1 MHQSRRPRN
10 HRARLISFIVG
21 VALFMALLA
30 IPVYL
35 NNFAPPP
42 PGTGEPS
49 QLVIAQ
55 APPHPTDTPVVEEAF
70 PTATATE
77 APSPTGTAT
86 SPPTSTATET
96 VIPTPTN
103 SPTAAAT
110 ESLTTTVALT
120 ATATLTNGLV
130 LLPTSTATEPITATE
145 TSTLTV
151 LLLPTNTVPP
161 PATATAPTPPADT
174 ATPTVSATPTPANTL
189 TPTST
194 VETPSPETN
203 PQIAGATVRGRL
215 GYQEKHYILLAGID
229 PNAPLLIEMV
239 VSPANHPAAG
249 KALTVFI
256 VAERDWE
263 QIVGGGVHP
272 EQAHREVGRIEG
284 APGRI
289 RAGIAQPNPPY
300 YVVVVND
307 DQQPAEYTLSISNGV
322 FGN

>member
-1 MHQSRRPRN
+1 
-10 HRARLISFIVG
+10 
-21 VALFMALLA
+21 
-30 IPVYL
+30 
-35 NNFAPPP
+35 
-42 PGTGEPS
+42 
-49 QLVIAQ
+49 
-55 APPHPTDTPVVEEAF
+55 
-70 PTATATE
+70 
-77 APSPTGTAT
+77 
-86 SPPTSTATET
+86 
-96 VIPTPTN
+96 
-103 SPTAAAT
+103 
-110 ESLTTTVALT
+110 
-120 ATATLTNGLV
+120 
-130 LLPTSTATEPITATE
+130 LPTSTATEPITATE

-161 PATATAPTPPADT
+161 PATATVPTPPADT
-174 ATPTVSATPTPANTL
+174 ATATVTVTPTPANTP

-215 GYQEKHYILLAGID
+215 GYQEKHYIPLADID

-272 EQAHREVGRIEG
+272 EQAHREVGRIES

-289 RAGIAQPNPPY
+289 HAGIAQPDPPY

-307 DQQPAEYTLSISNGV
+307 DQQPAEYTLSINNGV
-322 FGN
+322 FGG